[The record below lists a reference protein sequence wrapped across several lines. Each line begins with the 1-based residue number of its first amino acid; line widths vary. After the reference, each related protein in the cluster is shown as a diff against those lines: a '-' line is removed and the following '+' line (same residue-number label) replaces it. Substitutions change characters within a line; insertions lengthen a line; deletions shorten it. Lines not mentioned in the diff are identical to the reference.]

1 MLWCQFGKKLQEA
14 VEKWT
19 ETKKNNS
26 DVIIKLEAIEK
37 NVYEKIE
44 KIFIK

>member
-1 MLWCQFGKKLQEA
+1 MVPIWK
-14 VEKWT
+14 